1 MKFTITP
8 MTFNIND
15 KVKVQLTELGRKI
28 LDDQHR
34 ALEARFPA
42 VKQFGRHD
50 PKDDSDGWSEWQL
63 WELMNKFGGHF
74 GNGRPLPFHTIIRID
89 EKDLGGEVREVE

>member
-1 MKFTITP
+1 
-8 MTFNIND
+8 MTFSIND

-34 ALEARFPA
+34 SLEARFPA

-63 WELMNKFGGHF
+63 WELMKKFGGHIR
-74 GNGRPLPFHTIIRID
+74 NGGPLPFHTVIRID
-89 EKDLGGEVREVE
+89 ESDLHSEVREAE

>member
-1 MKFTITP
+1 

-15 KVKVQLTELGRKI
+15 KVKVQLTELGRRI
-28 LDDQHR
+28 LDDQHW
-34 ALEARFPA
+34 ALESRFQA
-42 VKQFGRHD
+42 VKQFGRYD
-50 PKDDSDGWSEWQL
+50 PKDDSEGWSEWQL
-63 WELMNKFGGHF
+63 WELMNKFGGHL